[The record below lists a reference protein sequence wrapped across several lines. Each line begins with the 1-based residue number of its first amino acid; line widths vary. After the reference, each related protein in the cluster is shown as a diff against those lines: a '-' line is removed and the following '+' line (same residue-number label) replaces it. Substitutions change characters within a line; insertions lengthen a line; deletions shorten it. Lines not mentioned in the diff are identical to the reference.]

1 MTEISFDD
9 ADREKSDEGNCFS
22 DFAIFLLSIKFFLEK
37 MSFKCKARKFHFQR
51 YKKFFQS
58 RFSYFS
64 SSESFLLKYTFFYKK
79 SIFDP
84 RPENCLSFSKKSHPK
99 IV

>member
-51 YKKFFQS
+51 Y
-58 RFSYFS
+58 
-64 SSESFLLKYTFFYKK
+64 
-79 SIFDP
+79 
-84 RPENCLSFSKKSHPK
+84 
-99 IV
+99 

>member
-22 DFAIFLLSIKFFLEK
+22 DFTIFLLSIKFFLEK

-51 YKKFFQS
+51 YKKFKFKHS
-58 RFSYFS
+58 KRPHS
-64 SSESFLLKYTFFYKK
+64 LLQRHVEYVMRTFELASPKV
-79 SIFDP
+79 SIF
-84 RPENCLSFSKKSHPK
+84 S
-99 IV
+99 